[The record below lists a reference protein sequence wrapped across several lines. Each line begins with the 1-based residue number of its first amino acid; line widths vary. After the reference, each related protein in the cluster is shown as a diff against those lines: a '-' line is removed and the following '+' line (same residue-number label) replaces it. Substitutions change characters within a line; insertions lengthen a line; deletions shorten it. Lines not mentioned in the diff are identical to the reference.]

1 MGGLFFRLFD
11 SPLLALID
19 IAAIVIAITIH
30 EFAHAKV
37 ADSLGDPTPSLEG
50 RVTLDPRAPLDK
62 WGSLMILL
70 VGFGWGKPVRF
81 DAYNLENPRIDTM
94 KIALAGPVSNVA
106 LALFVSIVFKMLLIV
121 SPVLNPLIVEAFV
134 GLITLNIYL
143 AIFNLLPIE
152 PLDGFKVVG
161 GLLPPEQAE
170 KWQTL
175 APYGMI
181 FLLLLVF
188 LPPAPGIQLVTGV
201 SAWIINL
208 LL

>member
-1 MGGLFFRLFD
+1 MGGILFRFFD
-11 SPLLALID
+11 NPIFALID

-50 RVTLDPRAPLDK
+50 RVSLDPRAHLDM
-62 WGSLMILL
+62 WGSIMILL

-81 DAYNLENPRIDTM
+81 DPYNLENPRLDAM

-106 LALFVSIVFKMLLIV
+106 LALFVSIVFKILLV
-121 SPVLNPLIVEAFV
+121 VQPALSPILMEAFV

-152 PLDGFKVVG
+152 PLDGFKVVA
-161 GLLPPEQAE
+161 GLLPPDQAE

-201 SAWIINL
+201 SSWIIRL